1 MKYTIYHAQY
11 RALRLINAIDFEQN
25 KDQLTI
31 LQSFLENLNHFFLDE
46 TSMKPV
52 DITMALAYRQKA
64 IEIYQQ
70 QHFLLKKK
78 HRDLT
83 KSICMSLVCF
93 AQKIEFLSESANL
106 NKFQQKLDSLIHQ
119 SHLLSTIVL
128 RPLCQQSS
136 VYLAGHRGICA
147 IAAKEWLASNF
158 MRDDL
163 DTSQIYSENYS
174 ASFIK
179 TVQFNKEELFFLYA
193 REKANKKS
201 TLTFSLVTGLLRLSN
216 GGLILAL
223 LDELSENKNVCFLI
237 TFAHFKHRLFHS
249 VGCKFSQELIQWFD
263 ADCGIFQSKQKENF
277 HHWLDFYLKE
287 NRYTNKFSFFNV
299 QIGQSAPELTDTL
312 LNGVKYMRHLY

>member
-11 RALRLINAIDFEQN
+11 RALRLINAIEFEQN
-25 KDQLTI
+25 KNQLLS
-31 LQSFLENLNHFFLDE
+31 LQSCLKKLNQFFLDN
-46 TSMKPV
+46 TSIEHV
-52 DITMALAYRQKA
+52 DITMALACRQKA

-70 QHFLLKKK
+70 QHFLLKKS

-106 NKFQQKLDSLIHQ
+106 NKFQQKIAALINQ

-128 RPLCQQSS
+128 RPLCQQGS

-158 MRDDL
+158 MSDDR
-163 DTSQIYSENYS
+163 DTSEINSENYS

-179 TVQFNKEELFFLYA
+179 TVQFSKEELFFLYA
-193 REKANKKS
+193 REKMNKKS

-216 GGLILAL
+216 GALILAL

-237 TFAHFKHRLFHS
+237 TFAHFKNRLFHS

-263 ADCGIFQSKQKENF
+263 ADCGIFQSQQKENF

-287 NRYTNKFSFFNV
+287 NQYSNKFSFFNV
-299 QIGQSAPELTDTL
+299 QIGKSAPKLTDTL
-312 LNGVKYMRHLY
+312 LSGVKYMRHLY